1 MSQLVAIGPR
11 YKNTSTS
18 LNYETTGSNTCNKSQ
33 AQTHICTRLCE
44 YKDKKM
50 VTNKKKNLYGETETS
65 SGVTCASVNLRIWS
79 HSSSHLLLTAH
90 KEEVTPVRRDISSG
104 SVKQQLKGWED
115 VNLWVRV
122 CLRGLSQ
129 PNILYI
135 TFTLKDCGRCSVC
148 VALVGYR
155 MWMMR
160 TCDPAV
166 DQHRHKQQVLAPTHH
181 LELQSPPARAAAWRA
196 SKVQVRGWS
205 DGSFTGIP
213 LRRAGFAR
221 PMCFL
226 TGRSYSDPMYDI
238 FLNLTQPRPLH
249 NDANGPKVITSHTRW
264 SVGQQALFWKFN
276 RMLNLLICPRNWQNW
291 YSRCRESIIWPVW
304 SDDCFLLWPL
314 MCNMWLW
321 IKSVILSSPLPSYLT
336 RYTTSHSTY
345 LCEMGASLLSA
356 TAALKERRRERR
368 SQNTSGEN
376 KLI

>member
-1 MSQLVAIGPR
+1 
-11 YKNTSTS
+11 
-18 LNYETTGSNTCNKSQ
+18 
-33 AQTHICTRLCE
+33 
-44 YKDKKM
+44 
-50 VTNKKKNLYGETETS
+50 
-65 SGVTCASVNLRIWS
+65 
-79 HSSSHLLLTAH
+79 
-90 KEEVTPVRRDISSG
+90 
-104 SVKQQLKGWED
+104 
-115 VNLWVRV
+115 
-122 CLRGLSQ
+122 
-129 PNILYI
+129 
-135 TFTLKDCGRCSVC
+135 
-148 VALVGYR
+148 
-155 MWMMR
+155 MR

-291 YSRCRESIIWPVW
+291 YSRCRESIIWPGG
-304 SDDCFLLWPL
+304 SDDCFLLRPL

-321 IKSVILSSPLPSYLT
+321 IKSVILSSPLPSHLT

-345 LCEMGASLLSA
+345 LWNGSKFAQCHCCTRRKTKRKTIPEYVWRKQIDLICVILSEKSQIRLFSPRQAHVNTVHAPLSVSWDIKEHKLASM
-356 TAALKERRRERR
+356 
-368 SQNTSGEN
+368 
-376 KLI
+376 I